1 MWYLV
6 RRGAH
11 PTNRGKEPSQIRVMD
26 PREKIVET
34 KHYGKTHLHM
44 QGHTILGVI
53 ALKTHLGLGFKLL
66 CPEPSILVQ
75 TYTPSIQGV
84 EAKGSEQQGQP

>member
-1 MWYLV
+1 MVIDNGARLWEEKGCPSPVWYLA

-34 KHYGKTHLHM
+34 KHHGKTHLHM

-53 ALKTHLGLGFKLL
+53 ALKAHL
-66 CPEPSILVQ
+66 
-75 TYTPSIQGV
+75 
-84 EAKGSEQQGQP
+84 